1 MGSHETHP
9 CLTVIGRGREENKKI
24 NQSTSSRKRVGNHLL
39 WIIYWQRNLWQAAFF
54 HDAQCDH
61 IRRDL
66 ERFLRIACE
75 HSYHILLLWFPF
87 DLWIISKSQRDGLK
101 VYSAPTIRWSID
113 EIFVQGRKR
122 KKIFFVRTL
131 LALQIFSPRKT
142 ANFAGEIYSFK
153 GSFGGDAMCANDVI
167 CLCSWHYCDCL
178 TCDCETRQQT
188 TFTRKKVLNFQSELI
203 ETNDIIC
210 RAHLSKVWTFSES
223 WKVGNKMNLLDYNF
237 SKAFKL

>member
-9 CLTVIGRGREENKKI
+9 CLTVIERRREENKKI

-39 WIIYWQRNLWQAAFF
+39 WIIYWQRNLWRAAFF

-87 DLWIISKSQRDGLK
+87 DLWIISESQRDGLK

-113 EIFVQGRKR
+113 EILSFRDESER
-122 KKIFFVRTL
+122 KIFSVRTL
-131 LALQIFSPRKT
+131 LALQISPPERKQT
-142 ANFAGEIYSFK
+142 LLGEIYSFK
-153 GSFGGDAMCANDVI
+153 GSCGGDAMCPNDVI
-167 CLCSWHYCDCL
+167 CSRSWHYCDCS
-178 TCDCETRQQT
+178 TCETRQQT
-188 TFTRKKVLNFQSELI
+188 TFTRKKSLELSKWV
-203 ETNDIIC
+203 N
-210 RAHLSKVWTFSES
+210 RNKRHHLSSTPFESLNIFRVTWS
-223 WKVGNKMNLLDYNF
+223 WKQNEFIRLQLF
-237 SKAFKL
+237 ESF